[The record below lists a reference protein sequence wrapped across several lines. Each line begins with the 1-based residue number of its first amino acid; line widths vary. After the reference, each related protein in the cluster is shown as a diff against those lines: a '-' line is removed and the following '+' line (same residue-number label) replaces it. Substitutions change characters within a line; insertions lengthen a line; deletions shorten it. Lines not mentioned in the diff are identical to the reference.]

1 MLQKQTELEAANSA
15 ATATTQKLRE
25 LETELK
31 EKGEE
36 LEQNQKELE
45 EATTGGLQTQLE
57 QKKLKYSR
65 DGNPLS
71 LQNHAKKHHKGFGI
85 QRPPKHL
92 SCPRNT

>member
-15 ATATTQKLRE
+15 TTATTQKLRE

-45 EATTGGLQTQLE
+45 EATTGGPNPVGAEEAEIFSGRESSELAKPR
-57 QKKLKYSR
+57 QK
-65 DGNPLS
+65 
-71 LQNHAKKHHKGFGI
+71 AHKGFGI
-85 QRPPKHL
+85 QQPPKHL